1 MILIGRYLSPF
12 VRRVAATLYYHD
24 LAFEHQPLRA
34 GGDEQDEIRKSNPL
48 GRVPVLVLDDGKVL
62 ADSAVIV
69 DYLDELV
76 GPDKALSPTEGWGRY
91 EFNSLLSIA
100 TGACEKAI
108 FNYMEVRNRP
118 EEKVHKPAMDNAARQ
133 ARDGFEY
140 ISHLG
145 DGQWLYGDTM
155 TQLDVST
162 ACYWAFVTDATP
174 EISEGADCQRLDQ
187 LVAQLSDQP
196 WFSKSAS

>member
-12 VRRVAATLYYHD
+12 VRRVAATLYYHE
-24 LAFEHQPLRA
+24 LPFEHQALRA
-34 GGDEQDEIRKSNPL
+34 AGDEQDEIRKSNPL
-48 GRVPVLVLDDGKVL
+48 GRVPALVLDDGKVL

-69 DYLDELV
+69 EYLDELV
-76 GPDKALSPTEGWGRY
+76 DADKALAPSGGWARY

-118 EEKVHKPAMDNAARQ
+118 EEKVHQPAMERAARQ

-140 ISHLG
+140 LARLG

-155 TQLDVST
+155 TQLDIST
-162 ACYWAFVTDATP
+162 ACYWAFVTASTP
-174 EISEGADCQRLDQ
+174 EVSEGADCGRLDG
-187 LVAQLSDQP
+187 LVAHLSGQS
-196 WFSKSAS
+196 WFSKSAP